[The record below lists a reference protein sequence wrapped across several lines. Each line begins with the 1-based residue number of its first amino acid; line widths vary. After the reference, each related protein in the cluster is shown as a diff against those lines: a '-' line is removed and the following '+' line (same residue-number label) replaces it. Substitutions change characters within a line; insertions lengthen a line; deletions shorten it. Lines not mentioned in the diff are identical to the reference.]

1 MDRLEARRNA
11 AKIAGERKMK
21 PLDKKHSPG
30 PWEAIDYYYKTY
42 VKSESEIVAQLPGCG
57 GKFRANADLISAA
70 PELLECL
77 KEAVLEFG
85 CHTHMLA
92 ITHGECNGFIREEWR
107 CTLPEGKCF
116 AQRWLSAI
124 RKAEGLK

>member
-1 MDRLEARRNA
+1 
-11 AKIAGERKMK
+11 MK

-42 VKSESEIVAQLPGCG
+42 VKNGSENIAQLPGCG

-70 PELLECL
+70 PELLDAL

-92 ITHGECNGFIREEWR
+92 IEQGECNGFIHDEWR
-107 CTLPEGKCF
+107 CTLPDGKCF
-116 AQRWLSAI
+116 VQRWLAAI
-124 RKAEGLK
+124 RKAEGVKSLE

>member
-1 MDRLEARRNA
+1 MFSL
-11 AKIAGERKMK
+11 
-21 PLDKKHSPG
+21 
-30 PWEAIDYYYKTY
+30 
-42 VKSESEIVAQLPGCG
+42 VKNGSETIAQLPGCG

-116 AQRWLSAI
+116 AQRWLAAI
-124 RKAEGLK
+124 RKAERIQLSPKEKAIQDEIDRKVKEEESR